1 VKTIN
6 ALYLRNHLG
15 QVLETLEQDREPIQ
29 VSKGRTVRAVLITLE
44 DFQRRFLDKQS
55 ESRRRELLERI
66 RSLRKSSE
74 TAMSSVEVLRQL
86 RGYKG

>member
-15 QVLETLEQDREPIQ
+15 QVLETLERDKEPIQ
-29 VSKGRTVRAVLITLE
+29 VSKGRIIRAVLITSE

-55 ESRRRELLERI
+55 ESKRRELMERI
-66 RSLRKSSE
+66 RSLRKSSAVH
-74 TAMSSVEVLRQL
+74 TSSVEVLRQL
-86 RGYKG
+86 RGYQG

>member
-15 QVLETLEQDREPIQ
+15 QVLETLERDREPIQ
-29 VSKGRTVRAVLITLE
+29 VSKGRTVRAVLITTE

-74 TAMSSVEVLRQL
+74 TAISSVEVLRQL
-86 RGYKG
+86 RGYEA